1 MSGPYFLAIDG
12 GGTNTRARLSDESGR
27 ILGEGLS
34 GSSNLTLGTE
44 ITGPAIADAG
54 DKALAAAGLPPEA
67 RARVHAG
74 MGLSG
79 ANVPALAEGIR
90 GFPFGYQSIALA
102 SDAVTACLG
111 AHAGEDGGI
120 LILGTGS
127 QGLALAGGKET
138 AVGGWGFALSDE
150 ASGAILGRAAIRASI
165 LSIDALAP
173 SSDLTRLIMAR
184 FHDDPSEAVL
194 WSKTATPRDY
204 GSFAPMV
211 FRAARGDGVADHLIA
226 GAVGSIVTMLD
237 RLIHLGAPRIA
248 LMGGLAAPY
257 RPFLPTRYDDVL
269 VEPRGDALDGALT
282 LARRPVQG
290 IPVDV

>member
-1 MSGPYFLAIDG
+1 MTASYLLAVDG
-12 GGTNTRARLSDESGR
+12 GGTTTRARLCDEAGR
-27 ILGEGLS
+27 VLGEGLS

-44 ITGPAIADAG
+44 ITGPAIAAAG
-54 DKALAAAGLPPEA
+54 NAAIEAAGLGGEA
-67 RARVHAG
+67 KANIRAG

-90 GFPFGYQSIALA
+90 AYPFGYHTVTVT

-127 QGLALAGGKET
+127 QGLAIVAGKET
-138 AVGGWGFALSDE
+138 AVAGWGFALSDD
-150 ASGAILGRAAIRASI
+150 ASGAILGRAALRAAI
-165 LSIDALAP
+165 LSVDALAP
-173 SSDLTRLIMAR
+173 ASDLTRLIMAR

-204 GSFAPMV
+204 GSFAPLV
-211 FRAARGDGVADHLIA
+211 FQAAGGDSVADHLIA
-226 GAVGSIVTMLD
+226 VAIGSIVAMLD
-237 RLIHLGAPRIA
+237 RLIHLGAPKIA

-257 RPFLPTRYDDVL
+257 RPFLPVRYDDIL
-269 VEPRGDALDGALT
+269 IAPKGDALDGALT
-282 LARRPVQG
+282 LARNAR
-290 IPVDV
+290 